1 LGIGRGIFQYHRL
14 VIKGRLAWLIHRGYH
29 VLAVPMWER
38 KARVAAG
45 WMTQAIFG
53 RDLVSLEPVQHPR
66 REFVDAAELD
76 RIRSKAA

>member
-1 LGIGRGIFQYHRL
+1 
-14 VIKGRLAWLIHRGYH
+14 
-29 VLAVPMWER
+29 MWER